1 MKARMKKVSALAIAA
16 VVAFGLNNPAIAAA
30 PEDTVITLISPVLN
44 ASNTSEAAMNQK
56 TADGWVSNGWF
67 GEGLKYQRTFVTV
80 GSTTHM
86 TYHVVDKTGKIMVG
100 LPVNLRVNK
109 GYSTSTSILSVD
121 GLVTK
126 GVDKPPLDQVNVIHI
141 TDAFGNVTFEV
152 KNLDAAPMG
161 EPAPES
167 FTGAPNI
174 SLDGLNDLHSQF
186 LPQVAGEKPDHSVI
200 TEFHYY
206 IPTSMAAQPATKP
219 TIRLIAPILDDKN
232 SIHREDLEK
241 IFSVDNPWYAKGIG
255 VRQVYAP
262 VGASIIVAY
271 AVTDDNGKPLTN
283 VEIKLHVN
291 KAYSGSN
298 ASITS
303 GSLSTDKTKDSTQG
317 NDQLLLTTRTDG
329 MGIAVFNLKNTDTVG
344 EPVPATPL
352 TITPVAGKGAVFS
365 QIFPEITGAA
375 TDVADMTEFH
385 FYADAAKVS
394 VVAPTVTVTSTK
406 AKSIS
411 VTIKNAAGKNAS
423 ILVSGSKVTTSKITS
438 NNQVVKLVST
448 VGKKTVTVNIDGK
461 KFTSSVTVK

>member
-1 MKARMKKVSALAIAA
+1 MKVSIKKVSVTALAA
-16 VVAFGLNNPAIAAA
+16 VMAFGLNSPAIAAA
-30 PEDTVITLISPVLN
+30 PEDTRITLISPVLN

-56 TADGWVSNGWF
+56 MADGWVSNGWF

-86 TYHVVDKTGKIMVG
+86 TYHVVDKNGKIMVG
-100 LPVNLRVNK
+100 LPVMLRVNK
-109 GYSTSTSILSVD
+109 GYSTSTTILSVD
-121 GLVTK
+121 GILTK
-126 GVDKPPLDQVNVIHI
+126 GVDKPPLDQANVTHL

-152 KNLDAAPMG
+152 KNLDAPPMG
-161 EPAPES
+161 EPAPAA
-167 FTGAPNI
+167 FTDAPNI

-219 TIRLIAPILDDKN
+219 TIRLIAPILDNSN
-232 SIHREDLEK
+232 SIRREDLEK
-241 IFSVDNPWYAKGIG
+241 TFSVDNNWYAKGIG
-255 VRQVYAP
+255 FRQVYAP

-298 ASITS
+298 ASISS
-303 GSLSTDKTKDSTQG
+303 GTMSTDKTKDSTQG

-344 EPVPATPL
+344 EPLPAMPTTPTL
-352 TITPVAGKGAVFS
+352 VAGKGAVFS
-365 QIFPEITGAA
+365 QIFPEISGGA
-375 TDVADMTEFH
+375 TDIADMTEFH
-385 FYADAAKVS
+385 FYGEAAKVS
-394 VVAPTVTVTSTK
+394 VATPSITATSTK
-406 AKSIS
+406 GKSIS
-411 VTIKNAAGKNAS
+411 LTIKGAMGKSAAIAIGTAK
-423 ILVSGSKVTTSKITS
+423 TTMVKITS
-438 NNQVVKLVST
+438 ASQVIKLTSAA
-448 VGKKTVTVNIDGK
+448 GKKTVTVTIDGK
-461 KFTSSVTVK
+461 KYTASVTVK